1 MIRFLIAAA
10 LRLFPFLEDLAGLSL
25 GAKAN
30 FACLTLGLDVVSLS
44 AVNLLRDRCVANS
57 RRKAM
62 KWICP
67 LCHAEVAATPLA
79 DATRVAIS
87 RTKSS
92 KIFYRLKI
100 LSTTSGK
107 YQS

>member
-1 MIRFLIAAA
+1 
-10 LRLFPFLEDLAGLSL
+10 
-25 GAKAN
+25 
-30 FACLTLGLDVVSLS
+30 
-44 AVNLLRDRCVANS
+44 
-57 RRKAM
+57 M